1 MRQSNFKFGDD
12 INTYKTTSILQ
23 NESVQNNPLII
34 SSLDPNIKSDL
45 RKSHFILGNNRPN
58 YETSFNAE
66 FYDKSKLMPK
76 QDKNL
81 ENIGKSLSAHNYEFG
96 DDKLDY
102 LSENAARYG
111 KPLINKDERLQ
122 NKINNQLLQKS
133 NYKFGN
139 DKQPWNSTSELSFTP
154 KYIPE
159 EEKKNM
165 NLVKTNFILGDNNP
179 DYNTI
184 NSQTYKPLPYQYKP
198 VDQNLLKDLRAHHYK
213 LGNSNNPL
221 LTQNQVD
228 FQDPSTLRNNYEPTI
243 DNTSLRKSNFK
254 LGDAL
259 PSEIYNTTYNTI
271 HTPKKPEKVEKNILR
286 SSGYNLIGNNNSKP
300 LDYVTDYSD
309 NFFPKKR
316 NLDSQKEMINLM
328 KNIRKSH
335 FDFGGAKNDF
345 STSSRVAYKFN
356 PEEAK
361 KAHNKL
367 NKDILKDLRA
377 THYKLGYSN
386 DFEISTQK
394 KDFIPYGIIKEGK
407 KDIALGSIDLGSNEP
422 FKGISIYQSDYT
434 KKEINQDEND
444 CYC

>member
-81 ENIGKSLSAHNYEFG
+81 ENIGKSLRAHNYEFG

-159 EEKKNM
+159 EEKK
-165 NLVKTNFILGDNNP
+165 KYEF
-179 DYNTI
+179 
-184 NSQTYKPLPYQYKP
+184 SQ
-198 VDQNLLKDLRAHHYK
+198 N
-213 LGNSNNPL
+213 
-221 LTQNQVD
+221 
-228 FQDPSTLRNNYEPTI
+228 
-243 DNTSLRKSNFK
+243 
-254 LGDAL
+254 
-259 PSEIYNTTYNTI
+259 
-271 HTPKKPEKVEKNILR
+271 
-286 SSGYNLIGNNNSKP
+286 
-300 LDYVTDYSD
+300 
-309 NFFPKKR
+309 
-316 NLDSQKEMINLM
+316 
-328 KNIRKSH
+328 
-335 FDFGGAKNDF
+335 
-345 STSSRVAYKFN
+345 
-356 PEEAK
+356 
-361 KAHNKL
+361 
-367 NKDILKDLRA
+367 
-377 THYKLGYSN
+377 
-386 DFEISTQK
+386 
-394 KDFIPYGIIKEGK
+394 
-407 KDIALGSIDLGSNEP
+407 
-422 FKGISIYQSDYT
+422 
-434 KKEINQDEND
+434 
-444 CYC
+444 